1 MSVLKSVSGNLLYST
16 ALVAVTTLFS
26 THALADTVQLTA
38 DDSGMDL
45 SGELIDFTGDIYV
58 LRTNIGD
65 LRIRA
70 EGVQCEGEGCPSA
83 QATTDLVSLRGASDI
98 GLELMPLLIEG
109 YANMEDAGVDF
120 VDRPSGRE
128 VVASLAAQG
137 GFGDEL
143 GRYLIHSSA
152 TIDAF
157 TALRYETAQIG
168 MASRRITPPE
178 ARSLR
183 DAGAGLMVAPSQEH
197 VFALE
202 SLVVVV
208 HPDNPVHT
216 LTMDQVKGIFTGRYQ
231 NWQQVG
237 GPDAPITVIDREG
250 WSAKRASF
258 AEAIFG
264 DPTEMKGLRNA
275 LVVKTEIEAGDGVAG
290 DVSAIGYVSH
300 ANKRGNRALEL
311 ISDCGLTMSPDGF
324 AARTEEYALLQRL
337 YLYNREKGL
346 DQPSQAFLD
355 YVLSGDADPIIRK
368 AGFFDLSVEVSS
380 QDKGTERHRRLSDT
394 KVGLYERAF
403 VDDML
408 DTMEQYDRLSTTFR
422 FQTGSA
428 QVDERG
434 RVDMERLL
442 PFLETVPAGAELLF
456 VGFTDDVGTFDANRS
471 LSLERANAVL
481 DEVRAFAGNALD
493 GFDMQATGFGEI
505 APAQCN
511 SSAHGRSVNRRV
523 EVWLKSADELARAN

>member
-1 MSVLKSVSGNLLYST
+1 MSVFSSVSRNLLHNT
-16 ALVAVTTLFS
+16 ALVAVTALFS
-26 THALADTVQLTA
+26 TNALADPVRLTS
-38 DDSGMDL
+38 DDNAMDL
-45 SGELIDFTGDIYV
+45 TGELIEFTGDIYV

-70 EGVQCEGEGCPSA
+70 EGLRCEGDGCPDA
-83 QATTDLVSLRGASDI
+83 EKTTDLVSFRGASDI

-109 YANMEDAGVDF
+109 YANVEDAGVDF

-128 VVASLAAQG
+128 VVATLAAQG

-152 TIDAF
+152 TVDAF
-157 TALRYETAQIG
+157 TALRHETAQIG

-178 ARSLR
+178 ARELR

-197 VFALE
+197 VFALD

-208 HPDNPVHT
+208 HPDNPVQT
-216 LTMDQVKGIFTGRYQ
+216 LTMDHVRGIFTGRYR
-231 NWQQVG
+231 NWNQVG

-258 AEAIFG
+258 SEAIFG
-264 DPTEMKGLRNA
+264 DPAEMKGLRNA
-275 LVVKTEIEAGDGVAG
+275 LVVESEIEAGDSVAS

-300 ANKRGNRALEL
+300 ANKRGNRAMEL
-311 ISDCGLTMSPDGF
+311 ISDCGLTMSPGGF

-337 YLYNREKGL
+337 YLYNRADGL

-355 YVLSGDADPIIRK
+355 YVFSGDADPIIRK
-368 AGFFDLSVEVSS
+368 AGFFDLSVEVIS
-380 QDKGTERHRRLSDT
+380 QGDDTDRHRHLSGAA
-394 KVGLYERAF
+394 VGSYERAF

-408 DTMEQYDRLSTTFR
+408 GTMEQYDRLSTTFR

-428 QVDERG
+428 RVDERG

-442 PFLETVPAGAELLF
+442 PFLATVPAGAELLF
-456 VGFTDDVGTFDANRS
+456 VGFTDDVGTFDANHA
-471 LSLERANAVL
+471 LSMERASAVL
-481 DEVRAFAGNALD
+481 NEVRSFAGNALD
-493 GFDMQATGFGEI
+493 GYNMRATGFGEI

-511 SSAHGRSVNRRV
+511 TSAHGRSINRRV
-523 EVWLKSADELARAN
+523 EVWIKSADELAGSK